1 MIRDQ
6 AEGVQKFIYMRMQM
20 DKNVPGLSE
29 SKRMKKKVQ
38 RKLLTVVNF

>member
-29 SKRMKKKVQ
+29 SKRMKKKSSKKVI
-38 RKLLTVVNF
+38 NGS